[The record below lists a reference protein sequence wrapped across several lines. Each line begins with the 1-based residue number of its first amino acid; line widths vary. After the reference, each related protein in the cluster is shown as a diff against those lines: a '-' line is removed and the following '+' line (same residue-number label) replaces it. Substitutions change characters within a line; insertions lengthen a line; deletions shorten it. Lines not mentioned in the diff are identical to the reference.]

1 MIGVGMA
8 KCQGE
13 TRPEESESRARDR
26 GVGREFHPCFQ
37 AILDWTDELKDNPP
51 DNLTQMVSLGKLKLD
66 ATKAAVEDLRL
77 RDGLGAGTTHVI
89 NVIQPG
95 DKPRPPVD
103 DNAPPVAS
111 EGDSGDAKER
121 VLN

>member
-1 MIGVGMA
+1 
-8 KCQGE
+8 
-13 TRPEESESRARDR
+13 
-26 GVGREFHPCFQ
+26 
-37 AILDWTDELKDNPP
+37 
-51 DNLTQMVSLGKLKLD
+51 MVSLGKLKLD

-111 EGDSGDAKER
+111 EGDSEK
-121 VLN
+121 VMN